1 MIHKLDVLSRIAERL
16 NEDGITWAV
25 GASLL
30 LYVKGMTDTFHDI
43 DIMTTEADAERLKSA
58 LLPMGEMQPPH
69 PNRQYQTRHFDEFV
83 IDGVDVDVMAGFV
96 IVRDAKAYECPFTRD
111 SIAESVSVNGQR
123 IPLQSVSDWRR
134 YYDLM
139 GRAEKVAMIDRAAN
153 RSTGILQASVRDRA
167 NGAGIDH

>member
-1 MIHKLDVLSRIAERL
+1 MKRLPLRDMEERMIHKLDVLSRIAERL

-69 PNRQYQTRHFDEFV
+69 PNRQYQTRHFHEFV

-96 IVRDAKAYECPFTRD
+96 IVKDEQAVDCPFTRD
-111 SIAESVSVNGQR
+111 SIAEFMDVNGQR
-123 IPLQSVSDWRR
+123 IPLQAVSDWRG

-139 GRAEKVAMIDRAAN
+139 GRAEKVAMIDRAC
-153 RSTGILQASVRDRA
+153 VR
-167 NGAGIDH
+167 